1 MTHGEILGLFGQV
14 LDGGNDLCDVNGVEF
29 DLGEESSEVIGE
41 AFQGLCVE
49 VECDETC
56 PHGKE
61 TVVEVEN
68 VANLVPGDETNDGEA
83 QDPGEVQEHGQEI
96 VHVVHVEVL
105 GHGLQNEVD
114 VYHGV
119 MWSEVE
125 LHHELG
131 EKVMC
136 VWKSS

>member
-29 DLGEESSEVIGE
+29 DLGEESGEVIGE
-41 AFQGLCVE
+41 AFQGVCVE

-83 QDPGEVQEHGQEI
+83 HDPGK
-96 VHVVHVEVL
+96 
-105 GHGLQNEVD
+105 NEVD

-131 EKVMC
+131 EKKVMFA
-136 VWKSS
+136 WKSS